1 MEEVLSRFPH
11 VGQIIFEFL
20 TIQDLAQSREI
31 SQTWKVYIDY
41 EKIFLKRRI
50 QTFFINL
57 PISLEKA
64 LKQSTVEQV
73 KEMASNIQ
81 KFEEMWNSEMSPLH
95 DAAVMG
101 NCSMFLDLFDPSNTD
116 NSRGEKLIPLQ
127 MAAGK
132 GYMAICKLI
141 RNYENNYFKNIFRF
155 AKGKTPVDIQYNCR
169 RLRFIFYEF
178 FRSGNVWFLAVLGQ
192 NANAKY
198 CFIGYQF
205 HIKEVCSNY
214 HA

>member
-1 MEEVLSRFPH
+1 MEEVLLRFPH
-11 VGQIIFEFL
+11 LGQNIFESL
-20 TIQDLAQSREI
+20 TNQDLAQSREI
-31 SQTWKVYIDY
+31 SQTWKLFLDV
-41 EKIFLKRRI
+41 EKFFEIRRI
-50 QTFFINL
+50 QTFFIKL

-64 LKQSTVEQV
+64 LKQSTFEQV
-73 KEMASNIQ
+73 KEMASTIQ
-81 KFEEMWNSEMSPLH
+81 KFQQMWNSEMSPLH
-95 DAAVMG
+95 DAAAMEDYTI
-101 NCSMFLDLFDPSNTD
+101 FYKIFDINID
-116 NSRGEKLIPLQ
+116 NSRCEELTPLQ

-192 NANAKY
+192 NPNAKY

-205 HIKEVCSNY
+205 HIKEVCSKY